1 MTLTARVV
9 GADVLRQVKRIEL
22 RTRRLVDTLFS
33 GEYRSVFRGQ
43 GMEFAEVRAYEP
55 GDEYRA
61 IDWNVSARM
70 GSPYVKTFEEEREL
84 TLMLVVDRSGS
95 VEFGSPGTKA
105 ERAVEVA
112 AVLAL
117 AAARQNDRVG
127 AVVFSSGIDHVVS
140 PAKGRRHALRVIRDL
155 IAFSPQNRGTDI
167 GTALAHVS
175 RLLRHRSIVVILSDF
190 RARGWEDQLRSLVRR
205 HEVVAITVD
214 DAREL
219 SLPRAGWVELE
230 DAESGSL
237 LLVDTSN
244 EETRTNLQISAESVR
259 LSRARALKQAGVD
272 HVALR
277 TDQPYTEA
285 LHRAFAE
292 RARRLRR

>member
-1 MTLTARVV
+1 MTLAARVV
-9 GADVLRQVKRIEL
+9 GADVLRQVQRIEL
-22 RTRRLVDTLFS
+22 RTRRLVNTLFS

-43 GMEFAEVRAYEP
+43 GMEFAEVRAYQP

-95 VEFGSPGTKA
+95 VEFGRPGTKA
-105 ERAVEVA
+105 ELAVEVA

-127 AVVFSSGIDHVVS
+127 AVIFSTGIDHVVP
-140 PAKGRRHALRVIRDL
+140 PAKGRRHAMRVIRDL
-155 IAFSPQNRGTDI
+155 IAFEPRDRNTNL
-167 GTALAHVS
+167 GTALSYVS
-175 RLLRHRSIVVILSDF
+175 RLLHHRSIVAVLSDF
-190 RARGWEDQLRSLVRR
+190 RAESWEQPLRNLVRR

-214 DAREL
+214 DLREME
-219 SLPRAGWVELE
+219 LPSAGWVELE
-230 DAESGSL
+230 DAE
-237 LLVDTSN
+237 
-244 EETRTNLQISAESVR
+244 A
-259 LSRARALKQAGVD
+259 RARSLKFAGVD
-272 HVALR
+272 HVELR
-277 TDQPYTEA
+277 TDQPYAEA